1 MQPPRDPFA
10 SWLGRVRVGLP
21 DEGWPCGA
29 SGPLVPLC
37 QVNTVELPERPALL
51 REVALLAVFGPGGE
65 PGAGEVRAYR
75 RIAEL
80 VPLEERRRADE
91 PRPVQW
97 EPAAP
102 DAEGSR
108 VGGVPFPAAGGVDP
122 EEFALQVRDETGAL
136 FYVTR
141 RGEDWRLVAA

>member
-1 MQPPRDPFA
+1 MRPPRDPFA
-10 SWLGRVRVGLP
+10 SWFGRVRVGKP

-29 SGPLVPLC
+29 TGPLAPLC
-37 QVNTVELPERPALL
+37 QVSTVELPERPAML
-51 REVALLAVFGPGGE
+51 REVALLAVFGPGGDGG
-65 PGAGEVRAYR
+65 PGEVRAYR

-80 VPLEERRRADE
+80 VPLEERRRAAG
-91 PRPVQW
+91 PRPIQW

-102 DAEGSR
+102 GAEGSR
-108 VGGVPFPAAGGVDP
+108 VGGVPFPAVSGVDP
-122 EEFALQVRDETGAL
+122 KEFALQVCDETGRL